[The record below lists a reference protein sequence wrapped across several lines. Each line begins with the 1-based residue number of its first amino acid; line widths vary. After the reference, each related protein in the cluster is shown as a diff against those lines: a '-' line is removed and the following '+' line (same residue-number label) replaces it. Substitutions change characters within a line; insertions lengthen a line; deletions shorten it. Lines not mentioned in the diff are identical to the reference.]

1 MFYFVHSV
9 ITGLSIHDVIN
20 NPIDSSIVSFVHN
33 FADFETHK
41 AANLLAETLVLR
53 DQVLSFSDG
62 FSLSS
67 DELNVIINYIC
78 IS

>member
-1 MFYFVHSV
+1 MV
-9 ITGLSIHDVIN
+9 N
-20 NPIDSSIVSFVHN
+20 NNVLRYKSTVSSIVSFAHSS
-33 FADFETHK
+33 ADFETHM
-41 AANLLAETLVLR
+41 ATNLLAESLMLR

-67 DELNVIINYIC
+67 DELNDIINYIC